1 MSGVYWELREEYVA
15 WGGSVLDGDDTLANF
30 ANHVDIYSGYGND
43 SIQNS
48 GEVVLM
54 NCGEGDDVVIN
65 FASNVTVDGGNGNDE
80 IYTHTDIYNISIDGG
95 FSGNDTIHSFSNN
108 STLNCGVFG
117 DCLVKNYGNENTI
130 IGARGN
136 DYIINSTYG
145 NSYVWGGSEGND
157 TLIGG
162 NGQDVFWFGHN
173 DGNDVM
179 FNADSNDIIYLYD
192 MNTTY
197 YSYANL
203 DSDSLT
209 VHFSGAFCESSIT
222 VQCNEQ
228 FSPVFQFGS
237 GERFTCDRSTGY
249 WHNA

>member
-1 MSGVYWELREEYVA
+1 MGVYAENYQEYIG
-15 WGGSVLDGDDTLANF
+15 WSVSTLSGDDTLANF
-30 ANHVDIYSGYGND
+30 ANHVDIYPSYGND
-43 SIQNS
+43 SIQNC
-48 GEVVLM
+48 GEVVFIDC
-54 NCGEGDDVVIN
+54 NEGDDVVIN

-80 IYTHTDIYNISIDGG
+80 IYTHIDIYNVSIDGG
-95 FSGNDTIHSFSNN
+95 FSGNDTIHSFSHN

-145 NSYVWGGSEGND
+145 NSYVWGGSGSEGND

-162 NGQDVFWFGHN
+162 DGQDIFWFGHD
-173 DGNDVM
+173 DGHDVFLNAGSNDVI
-179 FNADSNDIIYLYD
+179 FLYD
-192 MNTTY
+192 MNI
-197 YSYANL
+197 SHYAYGNQ
-203 DSDSLT
+203 DSDNFT
-209 VHFSGAFCESSIT
+209 VKFRGGSTIT

-228 FSPVFQFGS
+228 FTPVFQFS
-237 GERFTCDRSTGY
+237 TGERFTCDRSTGY